1 MWSSC
6 PEQFMYNYICTFVLL
21 LCVCVMQNLGE
32 IPNLHGVE
40 EDPTISEE
48 IDIRVRGYRA
58 FR

>member
-1 MWSSC
+1 
-6 PEQFMYNYICTFVLL
+6 
-21 LCVCVMQNLGE
+21 MQNLGE

-58 FR
+58 FRWAFYFNTFRIYKNSF